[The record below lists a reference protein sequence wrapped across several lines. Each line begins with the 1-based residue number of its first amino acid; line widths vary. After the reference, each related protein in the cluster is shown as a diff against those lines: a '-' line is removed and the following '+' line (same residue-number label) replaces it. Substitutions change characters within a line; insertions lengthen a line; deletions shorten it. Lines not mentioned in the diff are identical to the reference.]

1 MLALL
6 RPWHVQHNTQQTQS
20 HIILLRMSNNISL
33 PSLVAVALCNFFG
46 RRTLTSKV
54 VRPWHVR
61 RVPLGHGIAKGSWFG
76 TLSIRPGNMGSVVP
90 PVWPAGVTKHAT

>member
-1 MLALL
+1 MSKLL
-6 RPWHVQHNTQQTQS
+6 RLWHVQHNTQHTNS
-20 HIILLRMSNNISL
+20 HIILLRMSNNISP
-33 PSLVAVALCNFFG
+33 PSLVAVTQCNFFG

-76 TLSIRPGNMGSVVP
+76 TLSIRPANVV
-90 PVWPAGVTKHAT
+90 